1 MLVPAFTSSSHFT
14 PGLAKQ
20 KALEPPGPR
29 RLEHRVAQTCP
40 VRQYYVAKA
49 FRSRRPVPEP
59 DLINGEPFRASVA
72 RSEKEA
78 HILRIG
84 VEEDHALLHF
94 DW

>member
-40 VRQYYVAKA
+40 VRQYYVAKT
-49 FRSRRPVPEP
+49 FT
-59 DLINGEPFRASVA
+59 PFPSQT
-72 RSEKEA
+72 
-78 HILRIG
+78 
-84 VEEDHALLHF
+84 
-94 DW
+94 